1 LKENQKIHELRRH
14 PRYPISENPNFSVYF
29 RVSKD
34 DSLNRALPI
43 NISMGGMML
52 SSDEPHRPHT
62 RIEVTIFYSDNSK
75 PAIFLQGTVCWMSK
89 VPDTEDE
96 SRGYYVGIQF
106 SGISE
111 LQTTVLDKFIT
122 TYVLDQ

>member
-1 LKENQKIHELRRH
+1 MKENQHFQEQRRH
-14 PRYPISENPNFSVYF
+14 ERYPVSENPNFSVYF

-43 NISMGGMML
+43 NISLGGMML
-52 SSDEPHRPHT
+52 SSDEPHRPQT
-62 RIEVTIFYSDNSK
+62 RIEVTIFYSDDSK
-75 PAIFLQGTVCWMSK
+75 PAIFLQGIVCWMSK
-89 VPDTEDE
+89 APDTEEE

-111 LQTTVLDKFIT
+111 LQQTVMNKFIK